1 MAGAVNDTASTV
13 VPLPGKRI
21 FPSDGSKKTK
31 EGVQL
36 DKLKAARSEGRTQ
49 EKELK
54 RKLTKDNKT
63 LPRFQKPFVM

>member
-13 VPLPGKRI
+13 VSLPGKRI

-36 DKLKAARSEGRTQ
+36 DKLKAARSEGRTL

-54 RKLTKDNKT
+54 RKRLRTTKHFLGFKS
-63 LPRFQKPFVM
+63 LL